1 MLRAHRKDYGRRG
14 ARNASIYEGTFRGP
28 SIRGRMSIGTFRV
41 FLLLLTLTPLLYY
54 ALSIFSSWKFFDSA
68 GRSSPRNTREPEFT
82 PPVSILKPV
91 RGSDPDAY
99 ENFAS
104 LCVQDYPDYEIVFCI
119 DGPEDPVYSV
129 ITQLRSDFPD
139 TRIRVLFGSRSNAP
153 NDKVAK
159 LGRLTDEAEHEY
171 LVINDSDVRVR
182 PDYLRTLVAP
192 LADPAT
198 GAVTCFYLQS
208 GDVAFTQ
215 HLQTISMVSEFYAG
229 ILTDWKLEDVKFTLG
244 PTIATTRERL
254 MGFGGY
260 ESIDDR
266 PADDLL
272 VGQLIA
278 KQGYKV
284 ELLPY
289 CIQVVADYGSVR
301 DLLHK
306 RLRWIIE
313 MRSIRPW
320 GHFGLLFTQGLLGLA
335 LAMFIAPS
343 AAVVFGYFALY
354 LAMRVAMTWIIGI
367 RGLGRRDLWT
377 KLWMVPLWDL
387 AALCLWFAS
396 FAVHRFRWRG
406 GEYEIRHGLLIPV
419 TNQAE
424 AVESAVMQEA
434 PTLGE

>member
-1 MLRAHRKDYGRRG
+1 
-14 ARNASIYEGTFRGP
+14 
-28 SIRGRMSIGTFRV
+28 MSNSSVEV
-41 FLLLLTLTPLLYY
+41 FLALLTLSPFLYY
-54 ALSIFSSWKFFDSA
+54 VLSIFSSWQFFRSA
-68 GRSSPRNTREPEFT
+68 ARSSSRNGREPEFT

-104 LCVQDYPDYEIVFCI
+104 LCIQDYPDYEIVFCI
-119 DGPEDPVYSV
+119 DGPDDPVYPV
-129 ITQLRSDFPD
+129 ITQLRNDFPVV
-139 TRIRVLFGSRSNAP
+139 RIRVLFGSRSGAP

-159 LGRLTDEAEHEY
+159 LARLTAEAEHEH

-192 LADPAT
+192 LADPEV

-208 GDVAFTQ
+208 GDAAFTQ

-229 ILTDWKLEDVKFTLG
+229 ILTDWKLEGVKFTLG
-244 PTIATTRERL
+244 PTIATTRQRL
-254 MGFGGY
+254 AGFGGY

-301 DLLHK
+301 DLFHK

-320 GHFGLLFTQGLLGLA
+320 GHFGLLFTQGLLGFA
-335 LAMFIAPS
+335 LATLIAPS
-343 AAVVFGYFALY
+343 AAVAFGYFGVY
-354 LAMRVAMTWIIGI
+354 LALRAAMTWLIGI
-367 RGLGRRDLWT
+367 RGLGRRELWAR
-377 KLWMVPLWDL
+377 LWMIPLWDA
-387 AALCLWFAS
+387 AALGLWVAS
-396 FAVHRFRWRG
+396 FVVHRFRWRG
-406 GEYEIRHGLLIPV
+406 GEYEIRDGLLIPV
-419 TNQAE
+419 VAPVE
-424 AVESAVMQEA
+424 ALETTGTQEA
-434 PTLGE
+434 PMLGE

>member
-1 MLRAHRKDYGRRG
+1 
-14 ARNASIYEGTFRGP
+14 
-28 SIRGRMSIGTFRV
+28 MSIGV
-41 FLLLLTLTPLLYY
+41 LGIFLFVLTLIPFVYY
-54 ALSIFSSWKFFDSA
+54 GLSLFSSWNFFRSA
-68 GRSSPRNTREPEFT
+68 GKSSSDRVAYEGEFT
-82 PPVSILKPV
+82 PRVSILKPV
-91 RGSDPDAY
+91 RGSDPEVY

-119 DGPEDPVYSV
+119 DGPDDPVYST

-159 LGRLTDEAEHEY
+159 LSRLAAEAEHEY

-182 PDYLRTLVAP
+182 PDYLRALVAP
-192 LADPAT
+192 LADPEV

-208 GDVAFTQ
+208 GDVGFTQ

-229 ILTDWKLEDVKFTLG
+229 ILTDWNLEGVKFTLG

-254 MGFGGY
+254 AEFGGY

-289 CIQVVADYGSVR
+289 CIQVVADYGSVT

-320 GHFGLLFTQGLLGLA
+320 GHFGLLFTQGVLGLVLAA
-335 LAMFIAPS
+335 LIAPS
-343 AAVVFGYFALY
+343 TAILVGYLALY
-354 LAMRVAMTWIIGI
+354 LAMRIAMTWVVGI
-367 RGLGRRDLWT
+367 RGFGRRELWT
-377 KLWMVPLWDL
+377 KLWMIPLWDL
-387 AALCLWFAS
+387 AALSLWLAS
-396 FAVHRFRWRG
+396 FVVHRFRWRG
-406 GEYEIRHGLLIPV
+406 GEYEIRRGLLIPV
-419 TNQAE
+419 A
-424 AVESAVMQEA
+424 APAVVVESVVMQEA

>member
-1 MLRAHRKDYGRRG
+1 M
-14 ARNASIYEGTFRGP
+14 P
-28 SIRGRMSIGTFRV
+28 STGGSMSISLFGI
-41 FLLLLTLTPLLYY
+41 FLLLFTLAPLLYY
-54 ALSIFSSWKFFDSA
+54 ALSIFSSWKFFESGGTPLRDECEA
-68 GRSSPRNTREPEFT
+68 QFT
-82 PPVSILKPV
+82 PAVSILKPV

-119 DGPEDPVYSV
+119 DGPDDPIYSV
-129 ITQLRSDFPD
+129 ITQLRGDFPD
-139 TRIRVLFGSRSNAP
+139 TRIRVLFGSRSHAP

-159 LGRLTDEAEHEY
+159 LARLTAEAEHEY

-182 PDYLRTLVAP
+182 PDYLRTLIAP
-192 LADPAT
+192 LADSAT

-229 ILTDWKLEDVKFTLG
+229 ILTDWNLEGVKFTLG
-244 PTIATTRERL
+244 PTIATTRQRL
-254 MGFGGY
+254 AEFGGY

-278 KQGYKV
+278 KQGHKV

-289 CIQVVADYGSVR
+289 CVQVVADYGSVR

-320 GHFGLLFTQGLLGLA
+320 GHFGLLFTQGLLGLT

-343 AAVVFGYFALY
+343 AVIGFSYFALY

-367 RGLGRRDLWT
+367 RGLGRRELWT
-377 KLWMVPLWDL
+377 KLWMIPLWDA
-387 AALCLWFAS
+387 AALCLWIAS
-396 FAVHRFRWRG
+396 FVVHRFRWRG
-406 GEYEIRHGLLIPV
+406 GEYEIRDGLLIPV
-419 TNQAE
+419 TAPAE
-424 AVESAVMQEA
+424 AAETAVMQEA

>member
-1 MLRAHRKDYGRRG
+1 
-14 ARNASIYEGTFRGP
+14 
-28 SIRGRMSIGTFRV
+28 MSIGILGI
-41 FLLLLTLTPLLYY
+41 FLFVLTLIPFVYY
-54 ALSIFSSWKFFDSA
+54 GLSLFSSWKFFRSA
-68 GRSSPRNTREPEFT
+68 GRSSRGASEPQFT

-91 RGSDPDAY
+91 RGSDPDVY

-119 DGPEDPVYSV
+119 DGPDDPVYSV
-129 ITQLRSDFPD
+129 ITQLRSDFPGS
-139 TRIRVLFGSRSNAP
+139 RIRVLFGSRSNAA

-159 LGRLTDEAEHEY
+159 LARLTAEAEHEY

-182 PDYLRTLVAP
+182 PDYVRTLIAP
-192 LADPAT
+192 LADPEV

-208 GDVAFTQ
+208 GDVGFTQ

-229 ILTDWKLEDVKFTLG
+229 ILTDWNLEGVKFTLG

-254 MGFGGY
+254 ADFGGY
-260 ESIDDR
+260 ESIADR

-335 LAMFIAPS
+335 LATVIAPS
-343 AAVVFGYFALY
+343 AALVFGYLVLY
-354 LAMRVAMTWIIGI
+354 LTMRVAMTWVIGI
-367 RGLGRRDLWT
+367 RGLGRHELWA
-377 KLWMVPLWDL
+377 KLWMIPLWDL
-387 AALCLWFAS
+387 AALCLWLAS
-396 FAVHRFRWRG
+396 FVVHRFRWRG
-406 GEYEIRHGLLIPV
+406 GEYEIRRGLLIPL
-419 TNQAE
+419 TTPLE
-424 AVESAVMQEA
+424 AIEPSVMQEA